1 MLAYAVL
8 AGLLFGLYYALVG
21 VGMNLVF
28 GVMRIVNLAHGDFL
42 MLGAFSAYWLMRTAA
57 VSPVPTVIATFAVFF
72 VVALPVYYALVPR
85 LHRARDPEMLSLILF
100 FGLSQTIEAAVSM
113 LFGNN
118 ERSIP
123 SRVLGGG
130 PVPLLGQTVPF
141 AWVYA
146 AAVAVVMLAGVWLY
160 LHRTRLGRQ
169 TRAIMAHREEAV
181 ATGINVHRV
190 SAVAFGCGTALA
202 GVAGVFAP
210 FMMGSFTPG
219 LGVPIDLVSFA
230 VVVIGSLGNPLGTVL
245 GGTIYGVCLML
256 MRTYLSSF
264 TDLLPNVVLI
274 GVLLVRPTGLLG
286 RPGPS
291 CLGACFWS

>member
-1 MLAYAVL
+1 VLAYAIL

-57 VSPVPTVIATFAVFF
+57 VSPVPTVIVTFAVFF
-72 VVALPVYYALVPR
+72 VIALPVYYALVPR

-100 FGLSQTIEAAVSM
+100 FGLSQTIEAVVSM

-130 PVPLLGQTVPF
+130 PVPVLGQTVPF
-141 AWVYA
+141 AWIYA
-146 AAVAVVMLAGVWLY
+146 AVVAVVMLAGVWFY
-160 LHRTRLGRQ
+160 LHHTRLGRQ
-169 TRAIMAHREEAV
+169 TRAIMAQREEAV
-181 ATGINVHRV
+181 AIGIDVHCI
-190 SAVAFGCGTALA
+190 SAVAFGYGTALA
-202 GVAGVFAP
+202 AVAGVFAP

-264 TDLLPNVVLI
+264 TDLLPNLVLI
-274 GVLLVRPTGLLG
+274 VVLLVRPTGLLG
-286 RPGPS
+286 ARVRH
-291 CLGACFWS
+291 A

>member
-1 MLAYAVL
+1 MLAYAIT

-28 GVMRIVNLAHGDFL
+28 GVIRIVNLAHGDFL

-57 VSPVPTVIATFAVFF
+57 VSPVPTVVITFVAFF
-72 VVALPVYYALVPR
+72 LVALPVYYALIPR

-100 FGLSQTIEAAVSM
+100 FGLSQTIEAVVAM

-118 ERSIP
+118 DRSIP
-123 SRVLGGG
+123 SRVLGGHA
-130 PVPLLGQTVPF
+130 VPLMGETVPF

-146 AAVAVVMLAGVWLY
+146 AVVAVVMLAAVWLY
-160 LHRTRLGRQ
+160 LHHTRLGRQ
-169 TRAIMAHREEAV
+169 TRAIMAQREEAV
-181 ATGINVHRV
+181 AIGIDVHRI
-190 SAVAFGCGTALA
+190 SAIAFGFGAALA

-219 LGVPIDLVSFA
+219 IGVPIDLVSFA
-230 VVVIGSLGNPLGTVL
+230 VIVIGSLGNPLGTIL

-256 MRTYLSSF
+256 MRTYFSSF
-264 TDLLPNVVLI
+264 TDLLPNLVLI
-274 GVLLVRPTGLLG
+274 AVLLVRPTGLLG
-286 RPGPS
+286 ARVRH
-291 CLGACFWS
+291 A

>member
-1 MLAYAVL
+1 MLTYTIL

-57 VSPVPTVIATFAVFF
+57 ISPVPTVLATFAVFF
-72 VVALPVYYALVPR
+72 VIALPVYYALVPR
-85 LHRARDPEMLSLILF
+85 LQRARDPEMLSLILF
-100 FGLSQTIEAAVSM
+100 FGLSQTIEAVVSM

-123 SRVLGGG
+123 SRLLGGG

-146 AAVAVVMLAGVWLY
+146 AGVAVLMLAGVWLY
-160 LHRTRLGRQ
+160 LYHTRLGRQ
-169 TRAIMAHREEAV
+169 TRAIMAQREEAV
-181 ATGINVHRV
+181 AIGIDVHRI
-190 SAVAFGCGTALA
+190 SAVAFGFGTALA
-202 GVAGVFAP
+202 AVAGVFAP

-264 TDLLPNVVLI
+264 TDLLPNLVLI
-274 GVLLVRPTGLLG
+274 AVLLVRPTGLLG
-286 RPGPS
+286 ARVRY
-291 CLGACFWS
+291 A

>member
-1 MLAYAVL
+1 MLAYAIV

-28 GVMRIVNLAHGDFL
+28 GVIRIVNLAHGDFL

-57 VSPVPTVIATFAVFF
+57 VSPLPTVVATFVVFF
-72 VVALPVYYALVPR
+72 LAGLPVYYALVPR

-100 FGLSQTIEAAVSM
+100 FGLSQTIEAVVSM
-113 LFGNN
+113 LFGND

-123 SRVLGGG
+123 GRVLGGR
-130 PVPLLGQTVPF
+130 PIAVLGRTVPF
-141 AWVYA
+141 AWACA
-146 AAVAVVMLAGVWLY
+146 AGVAVLMLVGVWLY
-160 LHRTRLGRQ
+160 LHHTRLGRQ
-169 TRAIMAHREEAV
+169 TRAIMAQREEAV
-181 ATGINVHRV
+181 AVGIDVHRV
-190 SAVAFGCGTALA
+190 SAVAFGYGTALA
-202 GVAGVFAP
+202 AVAGVFAP

-230 VVVIGSLGNPLGTVL
+230 VIVIGSLGNPLGTVL

-264 TDLLPNVVLI
+264 TDLLPNLALI

-286 RPGPS
+286 ARVRR
-291 CLGACFWS
+291 A